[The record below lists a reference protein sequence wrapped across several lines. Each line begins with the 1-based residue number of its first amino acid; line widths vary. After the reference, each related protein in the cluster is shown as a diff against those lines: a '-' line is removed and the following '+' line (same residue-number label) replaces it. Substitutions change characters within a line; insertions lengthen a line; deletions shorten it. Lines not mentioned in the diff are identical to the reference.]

1 MCYATYKPCKSLNSR
16 TITFDYKENV
26 SSRFTNVMSG
36 VYWQESTVFFL
47 VVTTFGIKTRWIFDS
62 VLVMQGSL
70 AYSPHFWAS
79 NILRE
84 TVLLSVQAEMPGMG
98 VTLFTLVS
106 QAGTQKQNNKIQFH
120 TQAIKLLPSVSIQ
133 GHSNLVC
140 ETRLAFQSAYN
151 MRSVPS
157 ITARLNTA
165 TSRRH
170 F

>member
-1 MCYATYKPCKSLNSR
+1 
-16 TITFDYKENV
+16 
-26 SSRFTNVMSG
+26 
-36 VYWQESTVFFL
+36 
-47 VVTTFGIKTRWIFDS
+47 
-62 VLVMQGSL
+62 
-70 AYSPHFWAS
+70 
-79 NILRE
+79 
-84 TVLLSVQAEMPGMG
+84 VLLPVQAEMPGIG

-106 QAGTQKQNNKIQFH
+106 QAGTQKQNNKIKFH

-157 ITARLNTA
+157 ITARLNAA
-165 TSRRH
+165 TSRCH